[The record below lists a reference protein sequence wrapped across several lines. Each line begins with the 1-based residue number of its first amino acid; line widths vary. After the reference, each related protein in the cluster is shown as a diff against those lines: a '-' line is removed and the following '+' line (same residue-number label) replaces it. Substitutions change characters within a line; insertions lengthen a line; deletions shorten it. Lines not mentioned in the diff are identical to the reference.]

1 MWGWGWGW
9 EVAAAAVS
17 FTLCPSDTQ
26 IPARPSPREPGSLNL
41 GSWPEARSR
50 RLPDG
55 ESTSRFG
62 QLPTAES
69 PKCRW
74 RLARAGAELRGTPP
88 LGAEGVNG
96 LVGGGRLVRRASIS
110 PAEGASP
117 PLRLLRALP
126 AREALGDAGQI
137 NSPALCGARGGFAS
151 RRLTSARPC
160 RALLLLQPAGGFV
173 RPRPLRPPPPA
184 CPHLAFFIESAAAGL
199 AAPWDPRVLGK
210 ERASRG
216 AGELRGGVGV
226 GREREREQVR
236 ASCSRAS
243 ARQQLGPPFGKI
255 IGT

>member
-1 MWGWGWGW
+1 M
-9 EVAAAAVS
+9 AAAAVS

-41 GSWPEARSR
+41 GSWPEARSH

-55 ESTSRFG
+55 ESTARFG

-96 LVGGGRLVRRASIS
+96 PVGGGRLVRRASIS

-117 PLRLLRALP
+117 PLRLLRGPACPGGAGGRRADKLAGSLRGSRGFCQPAADVGAPLP
-126 AREALGDAGQI
+126 SSPLTTAGGRLCAAPP
-137 NSPALCGARGGFAS
+137 SPAPAPRVPTPCLLYRKRRGGARGSLGPES
-151 RRLTSARPC
+151 SWEGAREPGSG
-160 RALLLLQPAGGFV
+160 RA
-173 RPRPLRPPPPA
+173 PRG
-184 CPHLAFFIESAAAGL
+184 CGC
-199 AAPWDPRVLGK
+199 
-210 ERASRG
+210 
-216 AGELRGGVGV
+216 
-226 GREREREQVR
+226 REREREQVR
-236 ASCSRAS
+236 ASRSRAS